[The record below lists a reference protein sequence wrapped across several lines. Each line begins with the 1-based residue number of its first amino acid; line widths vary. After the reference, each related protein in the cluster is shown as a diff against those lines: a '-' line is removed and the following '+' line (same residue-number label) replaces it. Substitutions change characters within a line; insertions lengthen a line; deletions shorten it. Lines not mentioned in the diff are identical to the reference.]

1 MSNTGRTALITGA
14 SAGIG
19 AAFAHHLAAEGHNL
33 VLVARREERL
43 TALAGELTNRHG
55 VRCDVQV
62 ADLAMAIDDRRSTLH
77 DTLTDADAPLR
88 EIARAIE
95 ALHFSAGPPLQ
106 TYASL
111 SLTELTGALS

>member
-1 MSNTGRTALITGA
+1 
-14 SAGIG
+14 
-19 AAFAHHLAAEGHNL
+19 
-33 VLVARREERL
+33 
-43 TALAGELTNRHG
+43 
-55 VRCDVQV
+55 
-62 ADLAMAIDDRRSTLH
+62 MAIDDRRSTLH
-77 DTLTDADAPLR
+77 DTLTDADAQLR